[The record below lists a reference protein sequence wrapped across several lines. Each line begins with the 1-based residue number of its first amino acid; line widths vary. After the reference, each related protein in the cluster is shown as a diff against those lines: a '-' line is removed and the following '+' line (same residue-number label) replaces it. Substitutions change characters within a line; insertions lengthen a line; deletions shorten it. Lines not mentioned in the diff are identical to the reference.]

1 MDKQLAVILH
11 RILRVECNLNRN
23 RKSHLLFNKETD
35 RHLGEIRKKRRKEKW
50 LFVAMAHVACQNFRQ
65 RSLWM
70 RPSNQAWFEM
80 ADTEFDEQQWYE
92 NFRVTRDTF
101 QFILNEIEREITR
114 RNTPMRQ
121 AISARRRLAIVLYFL
136 SSTAEYRTIANL
148 FGVSIS
154 FVCSCIQEVSTVIVQ
169 KMKAKFITVPK
180 GEEMNEVM
188 RIYNDKWQFPMCA
201 GAIDGTHIPI
211 IAPVVDH
218 ADYVNRK
225 GYHSIVM
232 QAVVDS
238 KYLFRDIVVGWPGSV
253 HDARIF
259 SNSGLY
265 KKGNEGSLFSSDV
278 TETIQGCDIQPLLLG
293 DPAYPLLP
301 WLVKGY
307 PENSNTSDVERH
319 FNYMLS
325 RARMTVE
332 NTFGRWKGRFQK
344 FLKRVDMQV
353 VTLVNVV
360 VASCILHNICE
371 LQDNVFLED
380 WEPEVIPLGQPPT
393 VAIVDAAATTD
404 ATDVRD
410 DLAQYFALEVP
421 HARRGRAAT
430 V

>member
-1 MDKQLAVILH
+1 
-11 RILRVECNLNRN
+11 
-23 RKSHLLFNKETD
+23 
-35 RHLGEIRKKRRKEKW
+35 
-50 LFVAMAHVACQNFRQ
+50 
-65 RSLWM
+65 
-70 RPSNQAWFEM
+70 
-80 ADTEFDEQQWYE
+80 
-92 NFRVTRDTF
+92 
-101 QFILNEIEREITR
+101 
-114 RNTPMRQ
+114 MRQ
-121 AISARRRLAIVLYFL
+121 AISARRRLAIVLYYL

-154 FVCSCIQEVSTVIVQ
+154 FVCSCIKEVSTVIVQ
-169 KMKAKFITVPK
+169 KMKTKFITIPK
-180 GEEMNEVM
+180 GEEMNEIM
-188 RIYNDKWQFPMCA
+188 RIYKDKWQFPMWA

-218 ADYVNRK
+218 TDYVNRK

-238 KYLFRDIVVGWPGSV
+238 MYLFRDVVVGWPGSV

-265 KKGNEGSLFSSDV
+265 KKGNEGTLFSSDV
-278 TETIQGCDIQPLLLG
+278 SETIQGCDIQPLLLG

-332 NTFGRWKGRFQK
+332 NTFGMWKGRFQK

-353 VTLVNVV
+353 ETLVNVV

-380 WEPEVIPLGQPPT
+380 WEPDVIPLGQPPA

-410 DLAQYFALEVP
+410 ALAQYFALEVP
-421 HARRGRAAT
+421 HARRGRAAR

>member
-1 MDKQLAVILH
+1 M
-11 RILRVECNLNRN
+11 
-23 RKSHLLFNKETD
+23 
-35 RHLGEIRKKRRKEKW
+35 
-50 LFVAMAHVACQNFRQ
+50 
-65 RSLWM
+65 
-70 RPSNQAWFEM
+70 
-80 ADTEFDEQQWYE
+80 
-92 NFRVTRDTF
+92 
-101 QFILNEIEREITR
+101 
-114 RNTPMRQ
+114 
-121 AISARRRLAIVLYFL
+121 AISYV
-136 SSTAEYRTIANL
+136 
-148 FGVSIS
+148 
-154 FVCSCIQEVSTVIVQ
+154 
-169 KMKAKFITVPK
+169 
-180 GEEMNEVM
+180 
-188 RIYNDKWQFPMCA
+188 RI
-201 GAIDGTHIPI
+201 AIDGTHIPI
-211 IAPVVDH
+211 IAPVADH

-238 KYLFRDIVVGWPGSV
+238 KYLFRDVVVGWPGSV

-265 KKGNEGSLFSSDV
+265 KKGNEKALFSSDV
-278 TETIQGCDIQPLLLG
+278 SQTIQGCNIQPLLLG

-319 FNYMLS
+319 FNFMLS

-353 VTLVNVV
+353 ETPVNVV

-371 LQDNVFLED
+371 LQDNVFVGD
-380 WEPEVIPLGQPPT
+380 WEPDVIPLGQPPG
-393 VAIVDAAATTD
+393 VAIVDAVPTTD

-410 DLAQYFALEVP
+410 ALAQYFALQVP
-421 HARRGRAAT
+421 HARGGRADR

>member
-1 MDKQLAVILH
+1 
-11 RILRVECNLNRN
+11 
-23 RKSHLLFNKETD
+23 
-35 RHLGEIRKKRRKEKW
+35 
-50 LFVAMAHVACQNFRQ
+50 
-65 RSLWM
+65 
-70 RPSNQAWFEM
+70 
-80 ADTEFDEQQWYE
+80 
-92 NFRVTRDTF
+92 
-101 QFILNEIEREITR
+101 
-114 RNTPMRQ
+114 
-121 AISARRRLAIVLYFL
+121 
-136 SSTAEYRTIANL
+136 
-148 FGVSIS
+148 
-154 FVCSCIQEVSTVIVQ
+154 
-169 KMKAKFITVPK
+169 
-180 GEEMNEVM
+180 
-188 RIYNDKWQFPMCA
+188 
-201 GAIDGTHIPI
+201 
-211 IAPVVDH
+211 
-218 ADYVNRK
+218 
-225 GYHSIVM
+225 M

-238 KYLFRDIVVGWPGSV
+238 KYLFRDVVVGWPGSV

-265 KKGNEGSLFSSDV
+265 KKGNERTLFSSDV
-278 TETIQGCDIQPLLLG
+278 SETIQGCDIQPLLLG

-301 WLVKGY
+301 WLVKDY

-353 VTLVNVV
+353 ETLVNIV

-380 WEPEVIPLGQPPT
+380 WEPDVIPLGQPPA

-410 DLAQYFALEVP
+410 ALAQYFALEVP
-421 HARRGRAAT
+421 HARRGRAAR